1 MLAKVKEMSK
11 KRQYLHKT
19 KTKIP
24 VIKCSCGTV
33 ILVVPDIKK
42 MSDAIEKHV
51 EEHVQKGKHSKN
63 DATAEQIRENLIAQ
77 TLNVAKDFAN

>member
-1 MLAKVKEMSK
+1 MPKT
-11 KRQYLHKT
+11 RHPHKT

-24 VIKCSCGTV
+24 VIKCSCGAV

-63 DATAEQIRENLIAQ
+63 GETTEQIRENLIAQ
-77 TLNVAKDFAN
+77 TLNVAKDFGN